1 MIQQM
6 NLFNTTPEKSGYR
19 LDYMEIYN
27 WGTFDNEIY
36 RISPQGCNS
45 LLTGANASG
54 KSTLIDALLT
64 LLVPLKRQRFYN
76 QSSGAEKKGA
86 RTEESYF
93 LGYYGTQQEEG
104 SIGTTTM
111 KLRDKKSRSVL
122 LASFR
127 NADHKVITLFQV
139 RYFSGSE
146 LKVVYGIA
154 KTKLEIKT
162 DFAEFDTRGDWH
174 KRLNKYYNSNS
185 VKKVIDFYNGPSEY
199 ASQIRLLFNM
209 RSDNALALFNQ
220 IVGVKVLDDLDNF
233 IRHHM
238 LDEQAAEAQYIEL
251 HNNFQNLMEAKN
263 NIDKTKEQINLL
275 TSIDTAARN
284 LQHVNQEI
292 RQLEHEKEI
301 AAYWFASR
309 IIFLSEEKKSLNE
322 TTLRIQKEELNK
334 LQMQLNAL
342 KERWARIKSDIDHDE
357 AGRQIAEL
365 SGHIKNTTEERNR
378 RKAKSE
384 EYNKL
389 ALILGLPSDPLKED
403 FRQNREKA
411 TVENSLLQSALEDL
425 SEKLRREKNTGEG
438 IENLIE
444 ENIKRIKELENNKNN
459 ISGRVSEIRNEI
471 LQHVGAT
478 PEEIP
483 FIGELIRIKKSEYE
497 WESSIERILHN
508 FALRLI
514 VPDKYY
520 RKVNEYVNSHN
531 LNGRIVY
538 QHYHDFT
545 SLKEMEGW
553 EKDEKRL
560 LQKIEF
566 KPDHRYTAWIENEIY
581 HRYNYACVDSLSE
594 FDTYSE
600 KAVTKE
606 GLIKSVG
613 NKHEKDDRKETL
625 SRNNYVLGW
634 DNKEKITFL
643 RNEVRLLQDEQKESQ
658 EKINTIEKH
667 EKNYKQLKECWG
679 DLLKRF
685 EDYES
690 IDWMSCAQAIR
701 GYEEQRKELM
711 ATSNKIQ
718 ALQEQ
723 LKVVN
728 GEIKKSEDKKD
739 NTNIIIHDIEKGQEE
754 LTGKIWSNQEL
765 IRHAGDVNT
774 SQLEQQHPELLGI
787 PLQQLERERSD
798 FQNKLEQSLKAK
810 DEIKRKLTEQAR
822 KLTYALKHPG
832 KELAEKYKDWYS
844 DVSSLPDPENTELIE
859 EYQKFYERL
868 KAEDLI
874 SYEKEFNQYLQETI
888 YNNVN
893 SYKIFFD
900 NWERAINKAIEHLNQ
915 SLKGIVFNKD
925 QGTYIQLTAIRKPS
939 TEAKDFYDLLRQAI
953 PNLHEIDTT
962 IDGRQHHFE
971 THIKP
976 FMDKLENELWR
987 TRVTDVRSW
996 FTYRAEEFYQ
1006 TNEKKYKTYE
1016 SMGQLSGGEKAQL
1029 TYTILGS
1036 AIAYQFGFTKSG
1048 LESSFRFIAI
1058 DEAFKAQDEDKARYL
1073 LELCN
1078 QLHLQLLVVTPS
1090 DNIHIVEN
1098 YISFVHYVER
1108 QGNRSVLYNMPIM
1121 EYKEEHKKAEHHD

>member
-1 MIQQM
+1 M
-6 NLFNTTPEKSGYR
+6 
-19 LDYMEIYN
+19 
-27 WGTFDNEIY
+27 
-36 RISPQGCNS
+36 
-45 LLTGANASG
+45 
-54 KSTLIDALLT
+54 
-64 LLVPLKRQRFYN
+64 
-76 QSSGAEKKGA
+76 
-86 RTEESYF
+86 
-93 LGYYGTQQEEG
+93 
-104 SIGTTTM
+104 
-111 KLRDKKSRSVL
+111 
-122 LASFR
+122 
-127 NADHKVITLFQV
+127 
-139 RYFSGSE
+139 
-146 LKVVYGIA
+146 
-154 KTKLEIKT
+154 
-162 DFAEFDTRGDWH
+162 
-174 KRLNKYYNSNS
+174 
-185 VKKVIDFYNGPSEY
+185 
-199 ASQIRLLFNM
+199 
-209 RSDNALALFNQ
+209 
-220 IVGVKVLDDLDNF
+220 
-233 IRHHM
+233 
-238 LDEQAAEAQYIEL
+238 
-251 HNNFQNLMEAKN
+251 
-263 NIDKTKEQINLL
+263 
-275 TSIDTAARN
+275 
-284 LQHVNQEI
+284 
-292 RQLEHEKEI
+292 
-301 AAYWFASR
+301 
-309 IIFLSEEKKSLNE
+309 
-322 TTLRIQKEELNK
+322 
-334 LQMQLNAL
+334 

-739 NTNIIIHDIEKGQEE
+739 NTNIIIHDIEKDQEE
-754 LTGKIWSNQEL
+754 LT
-765 IRHAGDVNT
+765 HT
-774 SQLEQQHPELLGI
+774 SC
-787 PLQQLERERSD
+787 RRC
-798 FQNKLEQSLKAK
+798 
-810 DEIKRKLTEQAR
+810 
-822 KLTYALKHPG
+822 
-832 KELAEKYKDWYS
+832 KYKS
-844 DVSSLPDPENTELIE
+844 I
-859 EYQKFYERL
+859 
-868 KAEDLI
+868 
-874 SYEKEFNQYLQETI
+874 
-888 YNNVN
+888 
-893 SYKIFFD
+893 
-900 NWERAINKAIEHLNQ
+900 RAAASRIAWH
-915 SLKGIVFNKD
+915 S
-925 QGTYIQLTAIRKPS
+925 LTATGK
-939 TEAKDFYDLLRQAI
+939 
-953 PNLHEIDTT
+953 
-962 IDGRQHHFE
+962 
-971 THIKP
+971 
-976 FMDKLENELWR
+976 
-987 TRVTDVRSW
+987 
-996 FTYRAEEFYQ
+996 RA
-1006 TNEKKYKTYE
+1006 
-1016 SMGQLSGGEKAQL
+1016 
-1029 TYTILGS
+1029 
-1036 AIAYQFGFTKSG
+1036 
-1048 LESSFRFIAI
+1048 FRFPKQTGTV
-1058 DEAFKAQDEDKARYL
+1058 FKSKR
-1073 LELCN
+1073 
-1078 QLHLQLLVVTPS
+1078 
-1090 DNIHIVEN
+1090 
-1098 YISFVHYVER
+1098 
-1108 QGNRSVLYNMPIM
+1108 
-1121 EYKEEHKKAEHHD
+1121 